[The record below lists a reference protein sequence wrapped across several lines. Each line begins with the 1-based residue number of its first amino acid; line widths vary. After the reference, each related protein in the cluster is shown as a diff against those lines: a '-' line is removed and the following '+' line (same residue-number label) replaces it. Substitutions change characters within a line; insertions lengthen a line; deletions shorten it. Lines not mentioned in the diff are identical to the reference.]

1 MRTGRFISILVLIA
15 VAATAWGIEVD
26 RDEITSV
33 NPEKVNFINYEG
45 PHAFINTRDEIV
57 GIGRRL
63 GTTIGEEPATVRFY
77 GKYRVIHVVE
87 PEEAIGFDADV
98 YIIEPEA
105 EVDHVNNVR
114 LMLSGYLQS
123 AYDYSEQDSAL
134 LAEYVTYYN
143 AIYRGDMGYL
153 REKYKDAVMQH
164 VAESNVGIAVVYS
177 DWPGN
182 TRMLIPLTGVPVEG
196 RLGTLDSEELANRE
210 VTEELRQREDRGV
223 EPRKGMVELQEREVD
238 EAREELDEREEVLEQ
253 EEQQLEEE
261 RRQIDEEREEAA
273 AELETE
279 EDDQRIAAIEEEE
292 AERDEREEEL
302 EAREDE
308 IQEERQEI
316 EEERQAVEEREDRL
330 AEERERIAEDERE
343 IIAEEEAEEE
353 DERVAQGPQDEGAQP
368 ETARPDLE
376 QTVHFLQIFER
387 EGEPLGQIVRFDP
400 RNGERLAGSA
410 LNSIRGREY
419 YTFNDH
425 VLVVAGRTNR
435 GGAVR
440 LMLLDRETLDTA
452 TEADQDVFHD
462 TAVLVR
468 EDAVYAVVNDG
479 GGTYLGRFGQDL
491 ELEARSEEAVTRYTT
506 VRYVAGRVYVQA
518 ASGEI
523 LGLAPDDLS
532 VVATVGS

>member
-1 MRTGRFISILVLIA
+1 MRTRGFISIVLLIA
-15 VAATAWGIEVD
+15 AGAGLWAIEVD

-33 NPEKVNFINYEG
+33 DPEKVNFVNYEG
-45 PHAFINTRDEIV
+45 PHAFINTREEIV

-63 GTTIGEEPATVRFY
+63 GTTIGAEPATVRFY
-77 GKYRVIHVVE
+77 GKYRVIHVVA
-87 PEEAIGFDADV
+87 PEEPIGFDADI

-123 AYDYSEQDSAL
+123 AYDYSDTDAAL

-164 VAESNVGIAVVYS
+164 VDESNVGIAVVYS

-196 RLGTLDSEELANRE
+196 RLGTLDSEELANQE
-210 VTEELRQREDRGV
+210 VTEELRAREDRGV
-223 EPRKGMVELQEREVD
+223 EPRKGMVELQEREID
-238 EAREELDEREEVLEQ
+238 ETREELAEREEALEE

-261 RRQIDEEREEAA
+261 QRQIEEEREQSAA
-273 AELETE
+273 QLETTEDE
-279 EDDQRIAAIEEEE
+279 ERIAAIEEQET
-292 AERDEREEEL
+292 ERAEREEEI
-302 EAREDE
+302 RER
-308 IQEERQEI
+308 EEQI
-316 EEERQAVEEREDRL
+316 EEEREQIEEEREAVEEREERL

-353 DERVAQGPQDEGAQP
+353 ERVAQAPGGEASQPQ
-368 ETARPDLE
+368 TVRPDLD
-376 QTVHFLQIFER
+376 QTVHFLQVFER

-410 LNSIRGREY
+410 VNSIRGRQY
-419 YTFNDH
+419 YTFSDH

-440 LMLLDRETLDTA
+440 LMLLNRETLEA
-452 TEADQDVFHD
+452 AVETEEEVFHD

-479 GGTYLGRFGQDL
+479 GASYLGRFDQEL
-491 ELEARSEEAVTRYTT
+491 RLEARSQEAVTRYTT

-518 ASGEI
+518 DSGEI
-523 LGLAPDDLS
+523 LGLSPDDLS